1 MNQILPFV
9 AQESVITFMLL
20 FIRFTSLFAFLPIFS
35 HTNIPMAVKGAFA
48 VFFTVL
54 FYTITPAV
62 DPYIGANELIGAIIM
77 EGAFGFVAG
86 FLLSTLFAAVGFA
99 GEQMSMVMG
108 FSMAAAYDPQTQQSS
123 QVISVMLSF
132 FALMILLAVDGHH
145 LIIQYIAESIKRVPL
160 GHFVLTQAYLEY
172 SMVAVKNIF
181 LIGFTIAFPLMALS
195 LLSDIIF
202 GMIMKTMPSFN
213 LLVVGMPIKIILGIA
228 VIMATL
234 TSVSLIFKARFFEMM
249 NQMALLL

>member
-1 MNQILPFV
+1 
-9 AQESVITFMLL
+9 
-20 FIRFTSLFAFLPIFS
+20 
-35 HTNIPMAVKGAFA
+35 
-48 VFFTVL
+48 
-54 FYTITPAV
+54 
-62 DPYIGANELIGAIIM
+62 
-77 EGAFGFVAG
+77 
-86 FLLSTLFAAVGFA
+86 LSTLFAAVGFA

-132 FALMILLAVDGHH
+132 FSLMILLAVDGHH
-145 LIIQYIAESIKRVPL
+145 LMIQYIAESIKRVPL

-172 SMVAVKNIF
+172 SILAVKNIF